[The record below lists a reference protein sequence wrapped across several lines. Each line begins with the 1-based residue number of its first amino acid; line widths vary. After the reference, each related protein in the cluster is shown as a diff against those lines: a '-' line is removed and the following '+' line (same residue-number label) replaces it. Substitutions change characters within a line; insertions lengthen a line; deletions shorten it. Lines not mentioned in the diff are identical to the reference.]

1 MGLLGNGI
9 QDLLES
15 LIYVLPAVI
24 IALTFHEFGHAYVA
38 NLNGDPTARILGR
51 MTLNPFKHIDPLGFL
66 CMMLIGFGWA
76 KPVPVNPKN
85 YRDYKK
91 GELTV
96 SLAGVG
102 MNLLLALFGSVCM
115 SAAIAVCI
123 NNGSLALMGGDYRFT
138 SESAVRIYYLLSNFI
153 TLNCCLITFNLIPI
167 YPLDGFHVAEVLLS
181 KVIGARVFMFIRKYG
196 KYILIGLIALSYV
209 SGFSILST
217 VTDAIAG
224 GLEDLAWLIAGLF
237 V

>member
-38 NLNGDPTARILGR
+38 NLNGDPTARIMGR
-51 MTLNPFKHIDPLGFL
+51 MTLNPIKHIDPLGFL

-76 KPVPVNPKN
+76 KPVPVNPNN

-123 NNGSLALMGGDYRFT
+123 NNGSLALMEAITASHPNRRLG
-138 SESAVRIYYLLSNFI
+138 FI
-153 TLNCCLITFNLIPI
+153 IF
-167 YPLDGFHVAEVLLS
+167 
-181 KVIGARVFMFIRKYG
+181 
-196 KYILIGLIALSYV
+196 
-209 SGFSILST
+209 
-217 VTDAIAG
+217 
-224 GLEDLAWLIAGLF
+224 
-237 V
+237 

>member
-1 MGLLGNGI
+1 
-9 QDLLES
+9 
-15 LIYVLPAVI
+15 
-24 IALTFHEFGHAYVA
+24 
-38 NLNGDPTARILGR
+38 
-51 MTLNPFKHIDPLGFL
+51 
-66 CMMLIGFGWA
+66 MLIGFGWA
-76 KPVPVNPKN
+76 KPVPVNPNN

-138 SESAVRIYYLLSNFI
+138 SESAVRVYYLLSNFI

-196 KYILIGLIALSYV
+196 QYILIGLIALTYV
-209 SGFSILST
+209 SRFSILST
-217 VTDAIAG
+217 VTNAIAG

>member
-38 NLNGDPTARILGR
+38 NLNGDPTARIMGR

-76 KPVPVNPKN
+76 KPVPVNPNN

-102 MNLLLALFGSVCM
+102 MNLLLALFGSV
-115 SAAIAVCI
+115 
-123 NNGSLALMGGDYRFT
+123 
-138 SESAVRIYYLLSNFI
+138 
-153 TLNCCLITFNLIPI
+153 
-167 YPLDGFHVAEVLLS
+167 
-181 KVIGARVFMFIRKYG
+181 
-196 KYILIGLIALSYV
+196 
-209 SGFSILST
+209 
-217 VTDAIAG
+217 
-224 GLEDLAWLIAGLF
+224 
-237 V
+237 